1 MSGEARHAM
10 SGGARHLARI
20 HGTEEDRVNCPF
32 FFKIGAC
39 RHGDRC
45 SRIHHRPA
53 FSQTILVK
61 HIYRHPVREAELRAA
76 AEGRGV
82 DTVDPRRD
90 VDGDKAME
98 DFLCFYE
105 E

>member
-1 MSGEARHAM
+1 MPAATAI
-10 SGGARHLARI
+10 GARASTTAR
-20 HGTEEDRVNCPF
+20 P
-32 FFKIGAC
+32 
-39 RHGDRC
+39 
-45 SRIHHRPA
+45 SP
-53 FSQTILVK
+53 TILIK

-98 DFLCFYE
+98 DFLCFFE